1 MKGDRQIQV
10 LICSAN
16 LGNAQPDEASLHAW
30 VPESGK
36 IVPVLQNEKYPI
48 RTNLEYDDSELHM
61 NSHPD
66 AEDYYEEYD
75 QFDIIVFGLQES
87 TFDPPSKADTS
98 VHNLNNNQNNNNTN
112 TNTNHPTALGNIQEE
127 KNVSERTI
135 STIITKSKDQLF
147 ASPTKVVTKA
157 SSALQTFTAN
167 RDYTRKFSESDIHH
181 SSHHPLLLPNPEDR
195 SWMGGTHVLHA
206 MIDQRLFNYERIVSY
221 QRGEMRLIV
230 MAHPRLEV
238 TVLHQSA
245 KNTGRGGLANKGG
258 IVTELLV
265 HGHTRISF
273 VTAHLEAHEGIEKY
287 KQRVATIAD
296 IFAGTKESM
305 HDCSL
310 TAHYSFVMGDLNFRT
325 ELSRHENMGEE
336 EHKVRVREI
345 VDNKDWDALNHADEL
360 FRALHS
366 KECLVG
372 YQTLFCNF
380 PPTFKVERRAGYQY
394 IEKRRPSYTDRIL
407 YKAGHKLQNNI
418 RPFLY
423 EPIDDFTT
431 SDHKPI
437 RAAFAI
443 DLNQPL
449 SFRPKMARR
458 RSVMSLTAMI
468 KQKNRGSNQ
477 VVAHKERFHLFVSN
491 MRAEIYT
498 DGSKIG
504 SSAPNPYVCLVSTPP
519 EALRQEAKKGW
530 GKFRARVRKA
540 FHISSGSAI
549 DTVYVTESGWPRSS
563 IQKQTHVA
571 NWEEE
576 EIHSEVHTHGPD
588 GAPYDLTG
596 AMLRITVMDRKVSLE
611 DVVIGTCCLNLV
623 DLIRSCQPST
633 RESSQRIIQSR
644 SIKREKSSGR
654 IRGGNII
661 SHAFRSMSM
670 TFRADANDP
679 SETDP
684 ITTMD
689 VDEPL
694 LKNCVE
700 TGRIQCTVEAWWMDE
715 ATARAVG
722 GSMLSPFPADHKRLA
737 NGGTS
742 SKGSMLA
749 TRKLPS
755 TLSQGLNK
763 RSSDRS
769 AAYEPDENYEA
780 G

>member
-1 MKGDRQIQV
+1 MKGDRQIQI

-16 LGNAQPDEASLHAW
+16 LGNAQPDEASLCAW
-30 VPESGK
+30 VPEDGK
-36 IVPVLQNEKYPI
+36 ILPVVQNESYPI
-48 RTNLEYDDSELHM
+48 RTNLEYDDSELHR
-61 NSHPD
+61 NSRSD
-66 AEDYYEEYD
+66 DDDDDYEEYD
-75 QFDIIVFGLQES
+75 QFDIVVFGLQES

-98 VHNLNNNQNNNNTN
+98 VHNIHNNKNNHLNNNNNNQTSSPGN
-112 TNTNHPTALGNIQEE
+112 NHPEE
-127 KNVSERTI
+127 KDVSERI
-135 STIITKSKDQLF
+135 LSTITKSKDQLF

-167 RDYTRKFSESDIHH
+167 RDYTKKLSESDIHH
-181 SSHHPLLLPNPEDR
+181 SSHHPPTSPEDR
-195 SWMGGTHVLHA
+195 GWMGGTHVLHA
-206 MIDQRLFNYERIVSY
+206 MIDQRLPSYERIVSY

-230 MAHPRLEV
+230 MAHPSLDV
-238 TVLHQSA
+238 AVVHQAA

-265 HGHTRISF
+265 QGHTRISF

-287 KQRVATIAD
+287 KQRVSTITD
-296 IFAGTKESM
+296 IFAGTKESI

-325 ELSRHENMGEE
+325 ELSRHEEMGEE
-336 EHKVRVREI
+336 EHKRRVREL
-345 VDNKDWDALNHADEL
+345 VENKDWDALNKADEL
-360 FRALHS
+360 FRALHN

-372 YQTLFCNF
+372 YKTLFCNF
-380 PPTFKVERRAGYQY
+380 PPTFKVERQAGYQY

-458 RSVMSLTAMI
+458 RSVMSMTKML
-468 KQKNRGSNQ
+468 KQKNRGSNH

-491 MRAEIYT
+491 MRTEIHT
-498 DGSKIG
+498 DGNKIG
-504 SSAPNPYVCLVSTPP
+504 SSVPNPYVCLVSTPP
-519 EALRQEAKKGW
+519 EALRQEMKKGW
-530 GKFRARVRKA
+530 GKFRARIRKA
-540 FHISSGSAI
+540 LHMSSGSSI

-571 NWEEE
+571 DWGEE

-596 AMLRITVMDRKVSLE
+596 AMLRVTVMDRKVSLE

-644 SIKREKSSGR
+644 SMKREKSSSR
-654 IRGGNII
+654 VSGGNLI
-661 SHAFRSMSM
+661 SSAFRKMSM
-670 TFRADANDP
+670 TFRAEVNDP

-684 ITTMD
+684 ITTVD
-689 VDEPL
+689 IDEPL
-694 LKNCVE
+694 LKNGVE

-715 ATARAVG
+715 ATAKAVG
-722 GSMLSPFPADHKRLA
+722 GSILSPFPADQKRLA
-737 NGGTS
+737 NGGIAS
-742 SKGSMLA
+742 NGSMLA

-755 TLSQGLNK
+755 TLSQGHYK
-763 RSSDRS
+763 RSSDR
-769 AAYEPDENYEA
+769 AAGYEPDENYEA